1 MEDFPIYKD
10 EDRLTSLAYYYEQL
24 ARYLLHSPQLS
35 FQEWLNTRGLR
46 HYDIEDYATAYI
58 EVKGANNT
66 DQLDLFED
74 QLDFQLKELGF
85 PIDQG
90 LVWIFSYINREGRKE
105 NSNGNRSRLLKEG
118 SGQSLHELAQFLA
131 KQTNVAYVV
140 DIRLLH
146 LLRIANG
153 TRLYDRDKFHD
164 RQAININRSTLKNL
178 AHDARSTLLQL
189 GMPAEELP
197 SWLPPKAQRLR
208 PRYINACFDGN
219 EINFELFPI
228 LANGP
233 KRQFLRQLNGTVRK
247 TRPR

>member
-46 HYDIEDYATAYI
+46 HYDIEDYATAYV
-58 EVKGANNT
+58 EVKGVSNT
-66 DQLDLFED
+66 DQLKLFED

-90 LVWIFSYINREGRKE
+90 LVWIFSYINRGRKL
-105 NSNGNRSRLLKEG
+105 NDDGNRPRLLKEE
-118 SGQSLHELAQFLA
+118 SGHSLRELAQFLA
-131 KQTNVAYVV
+131 KQTNVAYVL

-146 LLRIANG
+146 LLRVANG
-153 TRLYDRDKFHD
+153 TQLYNRDKFHD
-164 RQAININRSTLKNL
+164 RQAININRGTLKNL
-178 AHDARSTLLQL
+178 AHDARATLLQL
-189 GMPAEELP
+189 GMSPEELP

-219 EINFELFPI
+219 EVNFELFPI

-247 TRPR
+247 SRP

>member
-1 MEDFPIYKD
+1 MKTALPRSRIT
-10 EDRLTSLAYYYEQL
+10 TSSW
-24 ARYLLHSPQLS
+24 RGTCFTPPQLS

-46 HYDIEDYATAYI
+46 HYDIEDYATAYV
-58 EVKGANNT
+58 EVKGVSNT
-66 DQLDLFED
+66 DQLKLFED
-74 QLDFQLKELGF
+74 QLDFQLNELGF

-90 LVWIFSYINREGRKE
+90 LVWIFSYINRGSKL
-105 NSNGNRSRLLKEG
+105 NDKGNRPRLLKEE
-118 SGQSLHELAQFLA
+118 SGHSLRELAQFLA

-153 TRLYDRDKFHD
+153 AHLYNRDKFHD
-164 RQAININRSTLKNL
+164 RQAININRGTLKNL
-178 AHDARSTLLQL
+178 AYDARATLLQL
-189 GMPAEELP
+189 GMSAEELP

-219 EINFELFPI
+219 EVNFELFPI

-233 KRQFLRQLNGTVRK
+233 KGQFLRQLNGTVRK
-247 TRPR
+247 NRP